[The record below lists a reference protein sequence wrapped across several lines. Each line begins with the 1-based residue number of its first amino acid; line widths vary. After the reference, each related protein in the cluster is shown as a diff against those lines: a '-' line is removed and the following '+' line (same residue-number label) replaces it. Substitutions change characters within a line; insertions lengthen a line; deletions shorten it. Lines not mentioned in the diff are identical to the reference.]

1 MVAAL
6 AAACFKGRMAVE
18 PSDRWAGAPTFL
30 RRARILLYPLLLVAA
45 GVTLF
50 GAPVV
55 EQAVREGRAPRAALI
70 LAPALLAAFI
80 ALFTVYRFTLVRARH
95 YHAGKAFV
103 QVGLMVLVLTLALP
117 GSLERW
123 RAAGTVRPVDL
134 SLHLRAPDAETR
146 ALAAELARHRERP
159 DALRYVPRL
168 VELLEDSSPEVRR
181 QARASLVLLA
191 GTDAGGEGSDAA
203 ARWRAWWKAQGVAG
217 P

>member
-6 AAACFKGRMAVE
+6 AGACFKGRMAVE
-18 PSDRWAGAPTFL
+18 LSDRWAGAPAFL
-30 RRARILLYPLLLVAA
+30 RRARILLYFLLLVAA

-50 GAPVV
+50 GAPVL

-80 ALFTVYRFTLVRARH
+80 ALFTLYRFTLVRAHR

-168 VELLEDSSPEVRR
+168 VQLLDDASPEVRR

-191 GTDAGGEGSDAA
+191 GTDAGGEGADAA
-203 ARWRAWWKAQGVAG
+203 GRWRAWWKAHGVAV